1 MKRIRV
7 AASCLVFIMVKSCMG
22 GGGANKKDSIPP
34 VQDLL
39 AQLKRQIFQSETR
52 EEEPSQNGS

>member
-7 AASCLVFIMVKSCMG
+7 AASCLVFIMVKSCM